1 MTQSNDDRALLEVR
15 GLYKS
20 FGPVQALTDVNLA
33 IPRGQVTALCGDNG
47 AGKSVMIKCISGIY
61 SPDRGQFL
69 WEGRPVHIHNAH
81 DASALGIET
90 VYQDLALFEHANV
103 SANLFA
109 GRELTRRLLGI
120 LPILDE
126 GRMRSFAQDALARL
140 RIQIPGV
147 DRSMNLLS
155 GGQRQCVAI
164 GRAIA
169 FGTKLVIMDE
179 PTAALG
185 AVEAAK
191 VLGLVRT
198 LRERGITVVVVSH
211 NLQHVFSI
219 ADRIA
224 VLRHG
229 GMVGTVRPAETTGE
243 AVVRMIVG
251 ADEAAVD
258 IPGSGPSMQ

>member
-1 MTQSNDDRALLEVR
+1 MPLLDLHGISKR
-15 GLYKS
+15 
-20 FGPVQALTDVNLA
+20 FDAVQALLGVDLTVEAREVLA
-33 IPRGQVTALCGDNG
+33 LVGDNG
-47 AGKSVMIKCISGIY
+47 AGKSTLIKIISGVHP
-61 SPDRGQFL
+61 PDAGGIWL
-69 WEGRPVHIHNAH
+69 EGRRVHIDSPKVAKG
-81 DASALGIET
+81 LGIET
-90 VYQDLALFEHANV
+90 VYQDLALFEHADV

-109 GRELTRRLLGI
+109 GREVTRRFLGF

-126 GRMRSFAQDALARL
+126 GRMKSFAWETLARL
-140 RIQIPGV
+140 RMQIPGV
-147 DRSMNLLS
+147 DRSMKLLS
-155 GGQRQCVAI
+155 GGQRQSVAI

-198 LRERGITVVVVSH
+198 LKDRGITVIVVSH
-211 NLQHVFSI
+211 NLQHVFSM

-229 GMVGTVRPAETTGE
+229 RMVGSVRPAETSGE

-251 ADEAAVD
+251 ADVAGADLPVAH
-258 IPGSGPSMQ
+258 P

>member
-1 MTQSNDDRALLEVR
+1 MAVLELR
-15 GLYKS
+15 GIYKR
-20 FGPVQALTDVNLA
+20 FDAVQALLGVDLTVETGEVLA
-33 IPRGQVTALCGDNG
+33 LVGDNG
-47 AGKSVMIKCISGIY
+47 AGKSTLIKIISGVY
-61 SPDRGQFL
+61 PPDAGEMCLDGRQVHVPSP
-69 WEGRPVHIHNAH
+69 EA
-81 DASALGIET
+81 AKMLGIET
-90 VYQDLALFEHANV
+90 VYQDLALFEHADV

-109 GRELTRRLLGI
+109 GREVIRRFLGF
-120 LPILDE
+120 LPVLDE
-126 GRMRSFAQDALARL
+126 ARMRTFAQETLARL
-140 RIQIPGV
+140 RIQIPRV
-147 DRSMNLLS
+147 DRSMKLLS

-191 VLGLVRT
+191 VLGLVRS
-198 LRERGITVVVVSH
+198 LKEGGITVLVVSH
-211 NLQHVFSI
+211 NLQHVFSM

-229 GMVGTVRPAETTGE
+229 RMVGTVRPAETTGE

-258 IPGSGPSMQ
+258 LPSGSGAGR

>member
-1 MTQSNDDRALLEVR
+1 MPVLDLR
-15 GLYKS
+15 GISKR
-20 FGPVQALTDVNLA
+20 FDAVQALQGVDLSVETAEVLA
-33 IPRGQVTALCGDNG
+33 LVGDNG
-47 AGKSVMIKCISGIY
+47 AGKSTLIKIVSGVHPPDEGEIWLDGRHVRID
-61 SPDRGQFL
+61 SPEVAKG
-69 WEGRPVHIHNAH
+69 
-81 DASALGIET
+81 LGIET
-90 VYQDLALFEHANV
+90 VYQDLALFEHADV
-103 SANLFA
+103 SGNLFA
-109 GRELTRRLLGI
+109 GREMTRRFLGV

-126 GRMRSFAQDALARL
+126 SRMREFARETLARL

-147 DRSMNLLS
+147 DRSMKLLS

-198 LRERGITVVVVSH
+198 LKDRGITVIVVSH
-211 NLQHVFSI
+211 NLQHVFSM

-229 GMVGTVRPAETTGE
+229 RMAGSVRPAETTGE

-258 IPGSGPSMQ
+258 LPAAPAA

>member
-1 MTQSNDDRALLEVR
+1 
-15 GLYKS
+15 
-20 FGPVQALTDVNLA
+20 
-33 IPRGQVTALCGDNG
+33 
-47 AGKSVMIKCISGIY
+47 
-61 SPDRGQFL
+61 
-69 WEGRPVHIHNAH
+69 
-81 DASALGIET
+81 
-90 VYQDLALFEHANV
+90 
-103 SANLFA
+103 
-109 GRELTRRLLGI
+109 
-120 LPILDE
+120 
-126 GRMRSFAQDALARL
+126 MRSFARDALARL

-147 DRSMNLLS
+147 ERSRKLLS

-169 FGTKLVIMDE
+169 FGRKLGIMDE

-198 LRERGITVVVVSH
+198 LKDRGITVIVVSH
-211 NLQHVFSI
+211 ALQPVFSM

-229 GMVGTVRPAETTGE
+229 RMVGSVRPAETTGQ

-258 IPGSGPSMQ
+258 LPTAGPGTH

>member
-1 MTQSNDDRALLEVR
+1 MPLLDLR
-15 GLYKS
+15 GISKR
-20 FGPVQALTDVNLA
+20 FDAVQALLGVDLTVESCEVLA
-33 IPRGQVTALCGDNG
+33 LVGDNG
-47 AGKSVMIKCISGIY
+47 AGKSTLIKIISGVHP
-61 SPDRGQFL
+61 PDAGEIWL
-69 WEGRPVHIHNAH
+69 EGRRVHIDSPEVAKG
-81 DASALGIET
+81 LGIET
-90 VYQDLALFEHANV
+90 VYQDLALFEHADV

-109 GRELTRRLLGI
+109 GREVTRRFLGV
-120 LPILDE
+120 LPVLDE
-126 GRMRSFAQDALARL
+126 GRMRGFAQETLARL

-147 DRSMNLLS
+147 DRSMKLLS

-198 LRERGITVVVVSH
+198 LKDRGITVIVVSH
-211 NLQHVFSI
+211 NLQHVFSM

-229 GMVGTVRPAETTGE
+229 QMVGSVRPTETSGE

-258 IPGSGPSMQ
+258 LPATPQGGR

>member
-1 MTQSNDDRALLEVR
+1 MPLLELR
-15 GLYKS
+15 GISKR
-20 FGPVQALTDVNLA
+20 FDAVQALLGVDLSVEAREVLA
-33 IPRGQVTALCGDNG
+33 LVGDNG
-47 AGKSVMIKCISGIY
+47 AGKSTLIKIISGVHP
-61 SPDRGQFL
+61 PD
-69 WEGRPVHIHNAH
+69 EGEIWLDGRRVSIDTPKVAKG
-81 DASALGIET
+81 LGIET
-90 VYQDLALFEHANV
+90 VYQDLALFEHADV

-109 GRELTRRLLGI
+109 GRETTKRLLGF

-126 GRMRSFAQDALARL
+126 ARMRGFARETLARL

-147 DRSMNLLS
+147 ERSMKLLS
-155 GGQRQCVAI
+155 GGQRQSVAI

-185 AVEAAK
+185 AVEVAK
-191 VLGLVRT
+191 VLQLVRS
-198 LRERGITVVVVSH
+198 LKDGGVTVIVVSH
-211 NLQHVFSI
+211 NLQHVFSM

-229 GMVGTVRPAETTGE
+229 QMVGSVRPAETTGE

-258 IPGSGPSMQ
+258 LPRTGREG

>member
-1 MTQSNDDRALLEVR
+1 MPLLELR
-15 GLYKS
+15 GISKR
-20 FGPVQALTDVNLA
+20 FDAVQALRDVDLTVDLGEVLA
-33 IPRGQVTALCGDNG
+33 LVGDNG
-47 AGKSVMIKCISGIY
+47 AGKSTLIKIISGVHPPDEGEIWLDGRRVRVD
-61 SPDRGQFL
+61 SP
-69 WEGRPVHIHNAH
+69 ETAKT
-81 DASALGIET
+81 LGIET

-109 GRELTRRLLGI
+109 GREMTRRFLGM

-147 DRSMNLLS
+147 DRSMKLLS

-198 LRERGITVVVVSH
+198 LRERGITVMVVSH
-211 NLQHVFSI
+211 NLQHVFSM

-229 GMVGTVRPAETTGE
+229 SMVGSVRPAATTGE

-258 IPGSGPSMQ
+258 LPGNGPGIP

>member
-1 MTQSNDDRALLEVR
+1 MPLLELR
-15 GLYKS
+15 GISKR
-20 FGPVQALTDVNLA
+20 FDAVQALRDVDLA
-33 IPRGQVTALCGDNG
+33 VDLGEVLALVGDNG
-47 AGKSVMIKCISGIY
+47 AGKSTLIKIISGVHPPDEGEIWLDGRRIRVD
-61 SPDRGQFL
+61 SP
-69 WEGRPVHIHNAH
+69 ETAKT
-81 DASALGIET
+81 LGIET

-198 LRERGITVVVVSH
+198 LRERGITVMVVSH

-229 GMVGTVRPAETTGE
+229 SMVGTVRPAETTGE

-251 ADEAAVD
+251 ADDAAVD

>member
-1 MTQSNDDRALLEVR
+1 MPLLDLR
-15 GLYKS
+15 RISKR
-20 FGPVQALTDVNLA
+20 FDAVQALLGVDLSLEANEVLA
-33 IPRGQVTALCGDNG
+33 LVGDNG
-47 AGKSVMIKCISGIY
+47 AGKSTLIKIISGIHP
-61 SPDRGQFL
+61 PDEGEIWL
-69 WEGRPVHIHNAH
+69 EGRCVRIGSPEA
-81 DASALGIET
+81 ARGLGIET
-90 VYQDLALFEHANV
+90 VYQDLALFEHADV

-109 GRELTRRLLGI
+109 GREMTRRLLGI
-120 LPILDE
+120 IPILDE
-126 GRMRSFAQDALARL
+126 SRMRRFAQETLARL

-147 DRSMNLLS
+147 DRSMKLLS

-191 VLGLVRT
+191 VLELVRS
-198 LRERGITVVVVSH
+198 LKERGITVIVVSH
-211 NLQHVFSI
+211 NLQHVFSM

-229 GMVGTVRPAETTGE
+229 QMVGSVRPAETTGE

-251 ADEAAVD
+251 ADEAAAD
-258 IPGSGPSMQ
+258 LPTAPAGGR

>member
-1 MTQSNDDRALLEVR
+1 MPLLELR
-15 GLYKS
+15 GISKR
-20 FGPVQALTDVNLA
+20 FDAVQALLGVDLA
-33 IPRGQVTALCGDNG
+33 LEPREVLALVGDNG
-47 AGKSVMIKCISGIY
+47 AGKSTLIKVISGVHP
-61 SPDRGQFL
+61 PDEGEIWL
-69 WEGRPVHIHNAH
+69 EGRRVHI
-81 DASALGIET
+81 ASPEVAKSLGIET
-90 VYQDLALFEHANV
+90 VYQDLALFEHADV

-109 GRELTRRLLGI
+109 GREATRRLLGI

-126 GRMRSFAQDALARL
+126 ARMRSFARETLARL
-140 RIQIPGV
+140 RIQIPGI
-147 DRSMNLLS
+147 DRSMKLLS
-155 GGQRQCVAI
+155 GGQRQSVAI

-191 VLGLVRT
+191 VLSLVRG
-198 LRERGITVVVVSH
+198 LKDRGITVIVVSH
-211 NLQHVFSI
+211 NLQHVFSM

-229 GMVGTVRPAETTGE
+229 RMVGSVRPGETTGE

-251 ADEAAVD
+251 AEEAAVD
-258 IPGSGPSMQ
+258 LPGRAEG

>member
-1 MTQSNDDRALLEVR
+1 MPLLDLHGISKR
-15 GLYKS
+15 
-20 FGPVQALTDVNLA
+20 FDAVQALLGVDLA
-33 IPRGQVTALCGDNG
+33 VLRGEVHAQVGDNG
-47 AGKSVMIKCISGIY
+47 AGKSTLIKIISGVHP
-61 SPDRGQFL
+61 PDEGEIWL
-69 WEGRPVHIHNAH
+69 EGRRVRIDSPEVAKG
-81 DASALGIET
+81 LGIET
-90 VYQDLALFEHANV
+90 VYQDLALFEHADV

-109 GRELTRRLLGI
+109 GREMTKRFLGI

-126 GRMRSFAQDALARL
+126 GRMRDFARETLARL

-147 DRSMNLLS
+147 DRSLKLLS
-155 GGQRQCVAI
+155 GGQRQSVAI

-185 AVEAAK
+185 VAEAAK
-191 VLGLVRT
+191 VLGLVRS
-198 LRERGITVVVVSH
+198 LKDRGITVIVVSH
-211 NLQHVFSI
+211 NLQHVFSM

-229 GMVGTVRPAETTGE
+229 QMVGSVRPAETSGE

-258 IPGSGPSMQ
+258 LPTPSKEKR

>member
-1 MTQSNDDRALLEVR
+1 MALLELR
-15 GLYKS
+15 GISKR
-20 FGPVQALTDVNLA
+20 FDAVQALRGVDLA
-33 IPRGQVTALCGDNG
+33 VEGGEVLALVGDNG
-47 AGKSVMIKCISGIY
+47 AGKSTLIKIIAGVHL
-61 SPDRGQFL
+61 PDAGEIWL
-69 WEGRPVHIHNAH
+69 EGRRVRVESPEA
-81 DASALGIET
+81 AKALGIET
-90 VYQDLALFEHANV
+90 VYQDLALFEHADV

-109 GRELTRRLLGI
+109 GREQTRRWLGVI
-120 LPILDE
+120 PILDE
-126 GRMRSFAQDALARL
+126 ARMRRFAQDTLARL
-140 RIQIPGV
+140 RIQIPDV
-147 DRSMNLLS
+147 ERSMKLLS

-169 FGTKLVIMDE
+169 FGTRLVIMDE

-198 LRERGITVVVVSH
+198 LKDRGITVIVVSH
-211 NLQHVFSI
+211 NLQHVFSV

-229 GMVGTVRPAETTGE
+229 AMVGSVRPTETSGA

-251 ADEAAVD
+251 ADEVAVD
-258 IPGSGPSMQ
+258 LPTSQ

>member
-1 MTQSNDDRALLEVR
+1 MPLLELR
-15 GLYKS
+15 GISKR
-20 FGPVQALTDVNLA
+20 FDAVQALLGVDLA
-33 IPRGQVTALCGDNG
+33 LEPREVLALVGDNG
-47 AGKSVMIKCISGIY
+47 AGKSTLIKVISGVHP
-61 SPDRGQFL
+61 PDEGEIWL
-69 WEGRPVHIHNAH
+69 EGRRVHI
-81 DASALGIET
+81 ASPEVAKSLGIET
-90 VYQDLALFEHANV
+90 VYQDLALFEHADV

-109 GRELTRRLLGI
+109 GREATRRLLGI

-126 GRMRSFAQDALARL
+126 ARMRSFARETLARL
-140 RIQIPGV
+140 RIQIPGI
-147 DRSMNLLS
+147 DRSMKLLS
-155 GGQRQCVAI
+155 GGQRQSVAI

-191 VLGLVRT
+191 VLSLVRG
-198 LRERGITVVVVSH
+198 LKNRGITVIVVSH
-211 NLQHVFSI
+211 NLQHVFSM

-229 GMVGTVRPAETTGE
+229 RMVGSVRPGETTGE

-251 ADEAAVD
+251 AEEAAVD
-258 IPGSGPSMQ
+258 LPGRAEG

>member
-1 MTQSNDDRALLEVR
+1 MIWARAESSVIPNFRDVGGHATLDGRRVR
-15 GLYKS
+15 
-20 FGPVQALTDVNLA
+20 VD
-33 IPRGQVTALCGDNG
+33 
-47 AGKSVMIKCISGIY
+47 
-61 SPDRGQFL
+61 SP
-69 WEGRPVHIHNAH
+69 EA
-81 DASALGIET
+81 AKTLGIET
-90 VYQDLALFEHANV
+90 VYQDLALFEHADV

-109 GRELTRRLLGI
+109 GRERTRRWLG
-120 LPILDE
+120 LVPILDE
-126 GRMRSFAQDALARL
+126 ARMRSFAQDTLARL
-140 RIQIPGV
+140 RIQIPGI
-147 DRSMNLLS
+147 DRSMKLLS

-191 VLGLVRT
+191 VLGLVRS
-198 LRERGITVVVVSH
+198 LKDGGVTVLVVSH
-211 NLQHVFSI
+211 NLQHVFSM

-224 VLRHG
+224 ILRHG
-229 GMVGTVRPAETTGE
+229 RMVGSVRPGETTGE

-258 IPGSGPSMQ
+258 LPAVS

>member
-1 MTQSNDDRALLEVR
+1 MPLLELR
-15 GLYKS
+15 GISKR
-20 FGPVQALTDVNLA
+20 FDAVQALLDVDLSVEAREVLA
-33 IPRGQVTALCGDNG
+33 LVGDNG
-47 AGKSVMIKCISGIY
+47 AGKSTLIKIISGVHP
-61 SPDRGQFL
+61 PD
-69 WEGRPVHIHNAH
+69 EGEIWLDGRRVHIGSPEA
-81 DASALGIET
+81 AKGLGIET
-90 VYQDLALFEHANV
+90 VYQDLALFEHADV

-109 GRELTRRLLGI
+109 GREMTRRFLGI
-120 LPILDE
+120 LPVLDE
-126 GRMRSFAQDALARL
+126 ARMKKFAQETLARL

-147 DRSMNLLS
+147 DRSMKLLS

-198 LRERGITVVVVSH
+198 LKDRGITVIVVSH
-211 NLQHVFSI
+211 NLQHVFSM

-229 GMVGTVRPAETTGE
+229 LMIGSVRPAETSGE
-243 AVVRMIVG
+243 SVVRMIVG
-251 ADEAAVD
+251 ADAAAVD
-258 IPGSGPSMQ
+258 LPSAPPGGR

>member
-1 MTQSNDDRALLEVR
+1 MALLELCGISKR
-15 GLYKS
+15 
-20 FGPVQALTDVNLA
+20 FDAVQALLGVDLTLESREVLA
-33 IPRGQVTALCGDNG
+33 LVGDNG
-47 AGKSVMIKCISGIY
+47 AGKSTLIKIISGVHP
-61 SPDRGQFL
+61 PDDGEIWL
-69 WEGRPVHIHNAH
+69 EGRRVQIDSPEVAKG
-81 DASALGIET
+81 LGIET
-90 VYQDLALFEHANV
+90 VYQDLALFEHADV

-109 GRELTRRLLGI
+109 GREMTRRFLGI
-120 LPILDE
+120 LPVLDE
-126 GRMRSFAQDALARL
+126 GRMKEFARETLARL

-147 DRSMNLLS
+147 DRSMKLLS
-155 GGQRQCVAI
+155 GGQRQSVAI

-185 AVEAAK
+185 AVEVAK
-191 VLGLVRT
+191 VLGLVRS
-198 LRERGITVVVVSH
+198 LKDRGITVIVVSH
-211 NLQHVFSI
+211 NLQHVFSV

-229 GMVGTVRPAETTGE
+229 RMVGSVRPGETTGE

-258 IPGSGPSMQ
+258 LPGRAEG

>member
-1 MTQSNDDRALLEVR
+1 MPLLDLHGISKR
-15 GLYKS
+15 
-20 FGPVQALTDVNLA
+20 FDAVQALLGVDLTVEACEVLA
-33 IPRGQVTALCGDNG
+33 LVGDNG
-47 AGKSVMIKCISGIY
+47 AGKSTLIKIISGVHP
-61 SPDRGQFL
+61 PDAGEIWL
-69 WEGRPVHIHNAH
+69 EGRRVHIDSPMVAKG
-81 DASALGIET
+81 LGIET
-90 VYQDLALFEHANV
+90 VYQDLALFEHADV

-109 GRELTRRLLGI
+109 GREVTRRFLGV

-126 GRMRSFAQDALARL
+126 GRMKSFAWETLARL

-147 DRSMNLLS
+147 DRSMKLLS
-155 GGQRQCVAI
+155 GGQRQSVAI

-198 LRERGITVVVVSH
+198 LKDRGITVIVVSH
-211 NLQHVFSI
+211 NLQHVFSM

-229 GMVGTVRPAETTGE
+229 QMVGSVRPGETSGE

-251 ADEAAVD
+251 ADEAAAD
-258 IPGSGPSMQ
+258 LPTAPQGGR

>member
-1 MTQSNDDRALLEVR
+1 MLLLELR
-15 GLYKS
+15 GISKR
-20 FGPVQALTDVNLA
+20 FDAVQALLGVDLTVEAREVLA
-33 IPRGQVTALCGDNG
+33 LVGDNG
-47 AGKSVMIKCISGIY
+47 AGKSTLVKIISGVHP
-61 SPDRGQFL
+61 PDGGEIWL
-69 WEGRPVHIHNAH
+69 EGRRVRIDSPEIAKG
-81 DASALGIET
+81 LGIET
-90 VYQDLALFEHANV
+90 VYQDLALFEHADV

-109 GRELTRRLLGI
+109 GREATKRLLGF
-120 LPILDE
+120 LPIMDE
-126 GRMRSFAQDALARL
+126 GRMRDFARETLARL

-147 DRSMNLLS
+147 DRSMKLLS

-191 VLGLVRT
+191 VLQLVRG
-198 LRERGITVVVVSH
+198 LKDRGITVIVVSH
-211 NLQHVFSI
+211 NLQHVFSM

-229 GMVGTVRPAETTGE
+229 QMVGSVQPDQTTGE

-251 ADEAAVD
+251 ADEAAAD
-258 IPGSGPSMQ
+258 LPGRA

>member
-1 MTQSNDDRALLEVR
+1 MPLIELR
-15 GLYKS
+15 GIGKR
-20 FGPVQALTDVNLA
+20 FDAVQALLGVDLTVETREVLA
-33 IPRGQVTALCGDNG
+33 LVGDNG
-47 AGKSVMIKCISGIY
+47 AGKSTLIKIISGVHP
-61 SPDRGQFL
+61 PDGGEIWL
-69 WEGRPVHIHNAH
+69 EGRHVHIGSPQVAK
-81 DASALGIET
+81 DLGIET
-90 VYQDLALFEHANV
+90 VYQDLALFEHADV

-109 GRELTRRLLGI
+109 GREVTKRFLRI
-120 LPILDE
+120 LPILDK
-126 GRMRSFAQDALARL
+126 GRMKDFSQETLARL
-140 RIQIPGV
+140 RIQIPGI
-147 DRSMNLLS
+147 DRSMKLLS

-191 VLGLVRT
+191 VLGLVRS
-198 LRERGITVVVVSH
+198 LKDRGITVIVVSH
-211 NLQHVFSI
+211 NLQHVFSM

-229 GMVGTVRPAETTGE
+229 RMVGSVRPTETSGE

-258 IPGSGPSMQ
+258 LPPSPGGRG

>member
-1 MTQSNDDRALLEVR
+1 MPLLELR
-15 GLYKS
+15 GISKR
-20 FGPVQALTDVNLA
+20 FDAVQALRDVDLA
-33 IPRGQVTALCGDNG
+33 VDLGEVLALVGDNG
-47 AGKSVMIKCISGIY
+47 AGKSTLIKIISGVHPPDEGEIWLDGRRIRVD
-61 SPDRGQFL
+61 SP
-69 WEGRPVHIHNAH
+69 ETAKT
-81 DASALGIET
+81 LGIET

-198 LRERGITVVVVSH
+198 LRERGITVMVVSH

-229 GMVGTVRPAETTGE
+229 SMVGTVRPAETTGE

-251 ADEAAVD
+251 ADDAAVD
-258 IPGSGPSMQ
+258 IPGSGPAMQ